1 MDKLSNR
8 LGYDLD
14 ARANLGLGFA
24 EFDLKGQAV
33 SVRLYPALDLVAE
46 FKARDLGLG
55 GFDAP
60 PICLPAK
67 DDERGYE

>member
-24 EFDLKGQAV
+24 EFHLKGKAV
-33 SVRLYPALDLVAE
+33 SVRFHPALDLVSE
-46 FKARDLGLG
+46 FEARDLGFG
-55 GFDAP
+55 GFDTPA
-60 PICLPAK
+60 IRLPAK
-67 DDERGYE
+67 DDEGGYE